1 MVALLLCTT
10 SVIIVPTTTPST
22 GISATFAIKSTKN
35 GLDASGFITLPIVSI
50 PRNNKP
56 NAKIVCPILFA
67 LSDFTINEIIN
78 PINIMM

>member
-1 MVALLLCTT
+1 M
-10 SVIIVPTTTPST
+10 
-22 GISATFAIKSTKN
+22 SATLPISSVKI
-35 GLDASGFITLPIVSI
+35 GLEANGFITDPIVSI

-56 NAKIVCPILFA
+56 NAKIVCPILFT